1 MIPCSLN
8 NTANDVMVDISRSS
22 RHRGVLLSMPLLAR
36 VSDVSMRRE
45 QARSAVP
52 TMAHT
57 A

>member
-8 NTANDVMVDISRSS
+8 NTANDVMADISRSS

-36 VSDVSMRRE
+36 VSDVNMRRE

-52 TMAHT
+52 TTAHT